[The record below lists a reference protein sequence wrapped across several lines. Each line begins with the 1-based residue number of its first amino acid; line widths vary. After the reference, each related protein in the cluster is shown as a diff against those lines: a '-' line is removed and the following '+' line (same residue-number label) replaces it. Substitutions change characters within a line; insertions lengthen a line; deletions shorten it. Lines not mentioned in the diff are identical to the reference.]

1 MKVTTNTQLIEQRAK
16 WGKRIA
22 PVTMLLLV
30 GGLVT
35 NFLSIN
41 NPEYFQITLVLLTL
55 GFISAIISSYLVNNW
70 IREPRADQV
79 LTQLLQK
86 FNNDYLL
93 FHYTASIP
101 HVLIAPDGLYAI
113 VVKNHDGQIT
123 INGDRASRK
132 FNWRRLFKFF
142 GDESL
147 GAPIAEAEGRTK
159 KLHKTLVKSLPAEE
173 IPEIKPMVIFSNKAV
188 DLTLNNPTIPV
199 MKTSEL
205 KSFLREQGK
214 VRSVSPEQRKKL
226 AEILGG

>member
-1 MKVTTNTQLIEQRAK
+1 MKVTTNTQLIEQRAR

-30 GGLVT
+30 AGLVT
-35 NFLSIN
+35 NFLSISR
-41 NPEYFQITLVLLTL
+41 PEYFQITLILLTL

-86 FNNDYLL
+86 FSNDYLL
-93 FHYTASIP
+93 FHYTSPIP
-101 HVLIAPDGLYAI
+101 HVLIAPDALYAI

-123 INGDRASRK
+123 VNGDRATRK
-132 FNWRRLFKFF
+132 FNWRRIFKLF

-147 GAPIAEAEGRTK
+147 GAPILEAEGRTK
-159 KLHKTLVKSLPAEE
+159 KLYKTLSKSLKPEE
-173 IPEIKPMVIFSNKAV
+173 IPEIKSVVIFSNKAV
-188 DLTLNNPTIPV
+188 NLIVNNPTIPV
-199 MKTSEL
+199 MKTNEV

-214 VRSVSPEQRKKL
+214 TRSISAEQRKKL